1 VTEISQI
8 YPNLSNLSIIFKM
21 IFVRF
26 DFAEL
31 KVDFVELKVGYAAKG
46 SAPNVALHKS
56 LGTYHHT
63 VEGKRKQVSV

>member
-8 YPNLSNLSIIFKM
+8 YPNLTNLSIFFKI

-26 DFAEL
+26 GYAEL
-31 KVDFVELKVGYAAKG
+31 KVDFVELKVGYAKG
-46 SAPNVALHKS
+46 SAPNGALHKS